1 MARLEWNPVSSQVDS
16 YTGAGDTALKA
27 AALGAANI
35 GSAFGIGSDL
45 VNRIDTNNLMK
56 DIIQAYNPNDLQ
68 SYNNALKLGA
78 ATYNNINPETWQL
91 LNGTYRAQQNAQ
103 LNAENLLLNRIAA
116 SGEQNRANLAH
127 ANGNIAEAARANEA
141 LMSLKGIDGINPIR
155 SDAVIPVSVEDLK
168 NAATARAAT
177 AAGTALNRAQLNKM
191 QREEALN
198 NFISA
203 GSNWML
209 PHMSSVTLNTP
220 EGRQALFDLAET
232 YVQQAGPRDHIT
244 PDAAIQIVN
253 AALQKYSSLNSL
265 GIDPGL
271 SMTPTNT
278 ASYRVYD
285 PVTGQYTDYSFNVDP
300 TQGRLYQQVLRNQNL
315 SKEQQAARQAEQEEL
330 NRKLQLQETMQA
342 TRQANYR
349 ALEREVINKGD
360 LAFNDQRNRMLYD
373 SLLPR
378 EKELIDLAKEEKRLE
393 AQEMLQEQLD
403 KEEAQKAT
411 SRKNFLTA
419 LAAAGSTGPVAS
431 ARNILVSEAINS
443 PSSSISQERQRL
455 RERRQELQK
464 QQEQAAKVND
474 LALRNEE
481 LIRVVQ
487 SGEFDRH
494 ARNKVNEAQ
503 RGVNSLYTGYRGD
516 IVKGLGDEIDP
527 DRRKVGVQNIST
539 DLIEATSLRNGIS
552 TAHFGTL
559 ETYKD
564 PTGKVITK
572 TPENMS
578 GEEVIKELDNR
589 FSDYGGGSN
598 FRGIEK
604 NTMKGDFYK
613 LYNYFLDA
621 FPNQTSVSAEGY
633 SQIQQAAKT
642 LAMDAIIAGVERNSG
657 LNGTFLDTYDYHSSE
672 AFKAAGIMMQKLTG
686 NDSLYN
692 QQVSSLRELNDMN
705 NYLTTVVGSFN
716 QENEVIDAIQK
727 GQRARGPRTTDTIAL
742 SEAAKNSRINANIVT
757 NELNRFLYPNQSK

>member
-1 MARLEWNPVSSQVDS
+1 MALIEWKPVEGS
-16 YTGAGDTALKA
+16 YGSFADAGSNALKA
-27 AALGAANI
+27 GALGAANI
-35 GSAFGIGSDL
+35 LNAFQTGADL
-45 VNRIDTNNLMK
+45 ARRIDTNNLMRNLAL
-56 DIIQAYNPNDLQ
+56 AYDPKNLQ

-103 LNAENLLLNRIAA
+103 LNAENLILNQIAA
-116 SGEQNRANLAH
+116 SGEQNRANLAY
-127 ANGNIAEAARANEA
+127 ANGKIAEAARANEA
-141 LMSLKGIDGINPIR
+141 LMFLKGIDGINPIR
-155 SDAVIPVSVEDLK
+155 SDAVTPVSVENLR
-168 NAATARAAT
+168 NAAVTRAAT

-191 QREEALN
+191 QREEALSS
-198 NFISA
+198 FISA

-232 YVQQAGPRDHIT
+232 YVKQAGPQDHIT
-244 PDAAIQIVN
+244 PDAAMQIVN
-253 AALQKYSSLNSL
+253 AALQKYGSLNSL

-285 PVTGQYTDYSFNVDP
+285 PVTGKYTDYSFNVDP
-300 TQGRLYQQVLRNQNL
+300 TQGRLYQQVLQSQNL
-315 SKEQQAARQAEQEEL
+315 SKEQQAAKQAKQEAL
-330 NRKLQLQETMQA
+330 NTALQVQEGAQA
-342 TRQANYR
+342 QRQANFR
-349 ALEREVINKGD
+349 TLEREVRNNGD
-360 LAFNDQRNRMLYD
+360 LAFNDQRNRILYD
-373 SLLPR
+373 SLSPR
-378 EKELIDLAKEEKRLE
+378 EKELIDLTRQEKQLE
-393 AQEMLQEQLD
+393 AQEILQEQID

-411 SRKNFLTA
+411 SRKNLLSAF
-419 LAAAGSTGPVAS
+419 AAAGSTGPIAS
-431 ARNILVSEAINS
+431 ARNLLVSEAINS
-443 PSSSISQERQRL
+443 PSSNISQERQRI

-464 QQEQAAKVND
+464 QQEQAAKVNN
-474 LALRNEE
+474 LALKNEE
-481 LIRVVQ
+481 LVRVVQ

-539 DLIEATSLRNGIS
+539 DLIEATSLRNGIP

-598 FRGIEK
+598 FRGLEK

-692 QQVSSLRELNDMN
+692 QQVSSLRNLNDMN

-716 QENEVIDAIQK
+716 QENEVIDAIEK

-757 NELNRFLYPNQSK
+757 NELNRFLYPNQSR

>member
-1 MARLEWNPVSSQVDS
+1 MARIEWTQVSSPLDS
-16 YTGAGDTALKA
+16 YSGLPDTALKA
-27 AALGAANI
+27 LTGGALFTGNGLQTIANAIERNATANAYKLLAEGYDPTDLDSVNESI
-35 GSAFGIGSDL
+35 GRA
-45 VNRIDTNNLMK
+45 
-56 DIIQAYNPNDLQ
+56 LQ
-68 SYNNALKLGA
+68 
-78 ATYNNINPETWQL
+78 TYSLSPETI
-91 LNGTYRAQQNAQ
+91 NAINTTYRAQQNAQ

-116 SGEQNRANLAH
+116 SGPQNRANLAH
-127 ANGNIAEAARANEA
+127 ANGDIAGAARANEA

-155 SDAVIPVSVEDLK
+155 SDAVTPVSVEDLK

-191 QREEALN
+191 QREEALS

-315 SKEQQAARQAEQEEL
+315 SKEQQAARQAKQEEL

-342 TRQANYR
+342 TRQAKYR

-360 LAFNDQRNRMLYD
+360 LAFNDQRNRILYD

-378 EKELIDLAKEEKRLE
+378 ERELIDLAKEEKRLE
-393 AQEMLQEQLD
+393 AQEAIQEQID

-443 PSSSISQERQRL
+443 PSINISQERQRI

-474 LALRNEE
+474 LALQNEE
-481 LIRVVQ
+481 LVRVVQ

-516 IVKGLGDEIDP
+516 IVKGVGDEIDP
-527 DRRKVGVQNIST
+527 DRRKVGVQNIAT
-539 DLIEATSLRNGIS
+539 DLIEATSLRNGIP

-578 GEEVIKELDNR
+578 GEEVIKELDDR

-642 LAMDAIIAGVERNSG
+642 LAMDAIIAGIERNSG

-672 AFKAAGIMMQKLTG
+672 AFKVAGIMMQKLTG

-716 QENEVIDAIQK
+716 KENEVIDAIQK
-727 GQRARGPRTTDTIAL
+727 GRQARGPRTTDTIAL

-757 NELNRFLYPNQSK
+757 NELNRFLYHNQSR